1 MRALRFYE
9 YGGPEVLR
17 LEDDVP
23 VPEAGEGQ
31 VLIKVA
37 GAGVNPVDW
46 KIREG
51 LMKNFAPVTF
61 PATVGREFSG
71 TVEKL
76 GPGVSDFSVGDEVY
90 GIADGSCADFVV
102 ANVDATGL
110 RPASMDAADAGGVAL
125 TSMTAWQAL
134 FDNGGLKP
142 GMKVLI
148 QSASGGVGT
157 FAVQIAKWGGAHVIG
172 TCSAAN
178 AHLVQELGA
187 DEIIDYKSE
196 DYAELLSDIDLVIE
210 TSPQNMQKSL
220 GILKPGGTLVS
231 LVGPPPK
238 EEGKN
243 SKGMSMQPK
252 REQLSQIS
260 DLIEDL
266 KIRPVIDT
274 VVPFSRAIDLQ
285 NEVQKGH
292 TVGKVV
298 VRLSE

>member
-61 PATVGREFSG
+61 PATVGREF
-71 TVEKL
+71 
-76 GPGVSDFSVGDEVY
+76 
-90 GIADGSCADFVV
+90 V